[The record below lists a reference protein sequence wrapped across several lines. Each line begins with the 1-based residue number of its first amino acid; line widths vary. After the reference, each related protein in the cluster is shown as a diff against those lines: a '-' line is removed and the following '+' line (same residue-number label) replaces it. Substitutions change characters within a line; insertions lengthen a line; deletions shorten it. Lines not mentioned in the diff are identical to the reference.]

1 MYSKTVTI
9 FDVDIN
15 YKDTVGLYEK
25 TGFSI
30 AEVIAYGFY
39 DNCHNIITIKDLTI
53 NLSLMTLFTDND
65 CKNGNFCIFAT
76 VYDEDRSKYQEIIN
90 EPTVRKQI
98 LEQVKICVEDIN
110 NEISKYKIPIDNLEN
125 IKYIEKEDKFYQVI
139 GTPTPTVITIK
150 CELNQT
156 IEDVSWS

>member
-1 MYSKTVTI
+1 MYNETVVI

-15 YKDTVGLYEK
+15 YKDTVELREK
-25 TGFSI
+25 TDFSI
-30 AEVIAYGFY
+30 AEVIAYAFY
-39 DNCHNIITIKDLTI
+39 DNCHNIITIKDITF

-65 CKNGNFCIFAT
+65 CKNGNFCVFVT
-76 VYDEDRSKYQEIIN
+76 VNGENKYQYQEIIN
-90 EPTVRKQI
+90 EPTVKKQI

-110 NEISKYKIPIDNLEN
+110 NEFSKYKIPIDNLEN
-125 IKYIEKEDKFYQVI
+125 IKYIEKEDKFYQVM
-139 GTPTPTVITIK
+139 GTPAPTVITIK